1 MIAKSL
7 TTLALLACSGLALAH
22 SGHGLHHG
30 GLASGLLHPLLGLDH
45 LLALLAIGFW
55 SAWQASSLKR
65 GIAPLAMLG
74 LVAGTLIG
82 LAGLSLTGIEVG
94 IALSVV
100 LAGVLIAALARL
112 PAWSGGLL
120 AGLFMLVHGLAHG
133 TEMHAGVDAAG
144 YVTGLVIA
152 SLAMLLLGRVA
163 GNAFARRDHPAARL
177 VGLAVALVGSVLAVA

>member
-7 TTLALLACSGLALAH
+7 TTIALLACSEFALAH
-22 SGHGLHHG
+22 SGHGPHHG
-30 GLASGLLHPLLGLDH
+30 GLASGLLHPLVGLDH

-55 SAWQASSLKR
+55 SAWQASPMKR

-100 LAGVLIAALARL
+100 LAGVLIAGLARL

-120 AGLFMLVHGLAHG
+120 A
-133 TEMHAGVDAAG
+133 
-144 YVTGLVIA
+144 A

-177 VGLAVALVGSVLAVA
+177 VGVAVALVGGVLAVA